1 MDPHFQELLLEY
13 ARATK
18 GAKMREI
25 EQALWDRF
33 GATKAVL
40 VLDMSGFSLLSRRYG
55 VVHYLS
61 MVRRMQLTAQEV
73 VDSHGGEVV
82 KFEADNCFAAFPDVS
97 AAVSAAVALNQTFHR
112 INLDTA
118 DEYDIRISIGIDH
131 GQILLIGGPDY
142 FGDAVNT
149 ASKLGEDT
157 AEAGEI
163 LLTQRAYELLSSELQ
178 KGANPL
184 DLSMS
189 GIEIKAWRI
198 LYNPAGGQET

>member
-13 ARATK
+13 AQATK

-61 MVRRMQLTAQEV
+61 MVRRMQLTTQEV
-73 VDSHGGEVV
+73 VDRHGGEVV
-82 KFEADNCFAAFPDVS
+82 KFEADNCFAAFPDVA
-97 AAVSAAVALNQTFHR
+97 AAVAAAVALNQTFHR

-118 DEYDIRISIGIDH
+118 DEYDIRIAIGIDH
-131 GQILLIGGPDY
+131 GRILLIGGPDY

-149 ASKLGEDT
+149 ACKLGEDT
-157 AEAGEI
+157 AQAGEI
-163 LLTQRAYELLSSELQ
+163 LLTQRAYEQLPTDQQE
-178 KGANPL
+178 GADAM
-184 DLSMS
+184 DLSMA

-198 LYNPAGGQET
+198 LYNPTQ

>member
-13 ARATK
+13 AQASK

-25 EQALWDRF
+25 EQTLWERF
-33 GATKAVL
+33 GAIKAVL

-73 VDSHGGEVV
+73 VDRHGGEVV
-82 KFEADNCFAAFPDVS
+82 KFEADNCFAAFPDVG
-97 AAVSAAVALNQTFHR
+97 AAVAAAVALNQTFYR

-118 DEYDIRISIGIDH
+118 DEYDIRIGIGIDH
-131 GQILLIGGPDY
+131 GRILLIGGPDY

-149 ASKLGEDT
+149 ACKLGEDT
-157 AEAGEI
+157 ADAGEI
-163 LLTQRAYELLSSELQ
+163 LLTKRAYEQLPAGF
-178 KGANPL
+178 GAGAEEMH
-184 DLSMS
+184 LSMS
-189 GIEIKAWRI
+189 GIEITAFRI
-198 LYNPAGGQET
+198 RYDPAAG

>member
-13 ARATK
+13 AQATK

-61 MVRRMQLTAQEV
+61 MVRRMQLTTQDM
-73 VDSHGGEVV
+73 VDRHGGEVV
-82 KFEADNCFAAFPDVS
+82 KFEADNCFAAFPDVA
-97 AAVSAAVALNQTFHR
+97 AAVAAAVALNQTFHR

-118 DEYDIRISIGIDH
+118 DEYDIRIAIGIDH
-131 GQILLIGGPDY
+131 GRILLIGGPDY

-149 ASKLGEDT
+149 ACKLGEDT
-157 AEAGEI
+157 AQAGEI
-163 LLTQRAYELLSSELQ
+163 LLTQRAYEQLPTDQQE
-178 KGANPL
+178 GADAM
-184 DLSMS
+184 DLSMA

-198 LYNPAGGQET
+198 LYNPTQ

>member
-13 ARATK
+13 AQATK
-18 GAKMREI
+18 GVKMREI

-61 MVRRMQLTAQEV
+61 MVRRMQLTTQDM
-73 VDSHGGEVV
+73 VDRHGGEVV
-82 KFEADNCFAAFPDVS
+82 KFEADNCFAAFPDVA
-97 AAVSAAVALNQTFHR
+97 AAVAAAVALNQTFHR

-118 DEYDIRISIGIDH
+118 DEYDIRIAIGIDH
-131 GQILLIGGPDY
+131 GRILLIGGPDY

-149 ASKLGEDT
+149 ACKLGEDT
-157 AEAGEI
+157 AQAGEI
-163 LLTQRAYELLSSELQ
+163 LLTQRAYEQLPTDQQE
-178 KGANPL
+178 GADAM
-184 DLSMS
+184 DLSMA

-198 LYNPAGGQET
+198 LYNPTQ

>member
-13 ARATK
+13 AHASK

-25 EQALWDRF
+25 EHQLWERF

-73 VDSHGGEVV
+73 VDGHGGEVV
-82 KFEADNCFAAFPDVS
+82 KFEADNCFAAFPDVA
-97 AAVSAAVALNQTFHR
+97 AAVSAAIALNQTFHR

-118 DEYDIRISIGIDH
+118 DEYDIRIAIGIDH
-131 GQILLIGGPDY
+131 GRILLIGGPDY

-157 AEAGEI
+157 ANAGEI
-163 LLTQRAYELLSSELQ
+163 LLTQRAWEQLPQGAGRDAEELH
-178 KGANPL
+178 
-184 DLSMS
+184 LSMS
-189 GIEIKAWRI
+189 GIEITAYKVR
-198 LYNPAGGQET
+198 YDPAG

>member
-13 ARATK
+13 ARASK

-61 MVRRMQLTAQEV
+61 MVRRMQLTAQGV
-73 VDSHGGEVV
+73 VDGHGGEVV
-82 KFEADNCFAAFPDVS
+82 KFEADNCFAAFPDVAG
-97 AAVSAAVALNQTFHR
+97 AAAAAIALNRTFYR
-112 INLDTA
+112 INLETA
-118 DEYDIRISIGIDH
+118 DEYDIRIAIGIDH
-131 GQILLIGGPDY
+131 GRILLIGGPDY

-157 AEAGEI
+157 ANAGEV
-163 LLTQRAYELLSSELQ
+163 LLTQRAYEQLPPDSGITGEPLNLSV
-178 KGANPL
+178 A
-184 DLSMS
+184 
-189 GIEIKAWRI
+189 GIEITAYKVHYDLAD
-198 LYNPAGGQET
+198 

>member
-13 ARATK
+13 AGASK

-25 EQALWDRF
+25 EQMLWDRF
-33 GATKAVL
+33 GAQKAVL

-73 VDSHGGEVV
+73 VQRHGGEVV
-82 KFEADNCFAAFPDVS
+82 KFEADNCFAAFPDVAGAVQ
-97 AAVSAAVALNQTFHR
+97 AAISLNQTFHR
-112 INLDTA
+112 INLSTS

-131 GQILLIGGPDY
+131 GRILLIGGPDY
-142 FGDAVNT
+142 FGDPVNT
-149 ASKLGEDT
+149 ACKLGEDT

-163 LLTQRAYELLSSELQ
+163 LLTERAYEQLPASLQ
-178 KGANPL
+178 DGAEAM

-198 LYNPAGGQET
+198 RYDPTGG

>member
-13 ARATK
+13 AQASK

-25 EQALWDRF
+25 EQELWERF

-73 VDSHGGEVV
+73 VDRHGGEVV
-82 KFEADNCFAAFPDVS
+82 KFEADNCFAAFPDVA
-97 AAVSAAVALNQTFHR
+97 AAVAAAVALNQTFHR
-112 INLDTA
+112 INLSTA
-118 DEYDIRISIGIDH
+118 DEYDIRIAIGIDH
-131 GQILLIGGPDY
+131 GRILLIGGPDY

-149 ASKLGEDT
+149 ACKLGEDT
-157 AEAGEI
+157 ANAGEI
-163 LLTQRAYELLSSELQ
+163 LLTQRAYEQLPADF
-178 KGANPL
+178 GA
-184 DLSMS
+184 DAEEMHLSMS
-189 GIEIKAWRI
+189 GIEIVAFRI
-198 LYNPAGGQET
+198 RYAVAGD

>member
-13 ARATK
+13 AQATK

-61 MVRRMQLTAQEV
+61 MVRRMQLTTQEV
-73 VDSHGGEVV
+73 VDRHGGEVV
-82 KFEADNCFAAFPDVS
+82 KFEADNCFAAFPDVA
-97 AAVSAAVALNQTFHR
+97 AAVAAAVALNQTFHR

-118 DEYDIRISIGIDH
+118 DEYDIRIAIGIDH
-131 GQILLIGGPDY
+131 GRILLIGGPDY

-149 ASKLGEDT
+149 ACKLGEDT
-157 AEAGEI
+157 AQAGEI
-163 LLTQRAYELLSSELQ
+163 LLTQRAYEQLPTDQQE
-178 KGANPL
+178 GAEAM
-184 DLSMS
+184 DLSMA

-198 LYNPAGGQET
+198 LYNPTQ

>member
-13 ARATK
+13 AQATK

-61 MVRRMQLTAQEV
+61 MVRRMQLTTQDM
-73 VDSHGGEVV
+73 VDRHGGEVV
-82 KFEADNCFAAFPDVS
+82 KFEADNCFAAFPDVA
-97 AAVSAAVALNQTFHR
+97 AAVVAAVALNQTFHR

-118 DEYDIRISIGIDH
+118 DEYDIRIAIGIDH
-131 GQILLIGGPDY
+131 GRILLIGGPDY

-149 ASKLGEDT
+149 ACKLGEDT
-157 AEAGEI
+157 AQAGEI
-163 LLTQRAYELLSSELQ
+163 LLTQRAYEQLPTDRQ
-178 KGANPL
+178 DGADPME
-184 DLSMS
+184 LSMA

-198 LYNPAGGQET
+198 RYDPGQ